1 VVVNFLGA
9 RAVRPGAGAAFG
21 TIVGGETLVVR
32 MDGGPEQTVTLQ
44 AGDTTAGA
52 VAARING
59 ALRGGAAVVNG
70 TGVDLLSDT
79 RGTGS
84 TVEVVGASTGLTVVG
99 HTAGT
104 TIGSGSAA
112 DLDAVTAAEVAALVN
127 ASLVGGQAT
136 VENGSVRITSNA
148 AGTGSSVQVQ
158 AASTA
163 TGIGFDNAVHGASG
177 AAPSGNSLPNGNR
190 LFVIETDVDGRQR
203 FVNAANPLPG
213 ATPLAGDTLQ
223 ILTLRVIVTVDAERI
238 DVYDALGTG
247 SEDKRFIGRILQ
259 KDDPEDENAVV
270 WLELEANAES
280 ASAELLLL
288 ALRGT
293 GSTGSA
299 EILAGGGDGI
309 VISED
314 ELLGAEADPDNPDLK
329 ATGLEALG
337 ELDDIAIVAAP
348 DAATLGSPA
357 VAAGHLISHAE
368 KYRYRI
374 AVLDGE
380 PGSSMTEIREFRGGF
395 DSKYA
400 ALYHPWIEILDP
412 TERAA
417 QGAPPRRLLLPP
429 SGFVTGIY
437 ARSDI
442 ERGVQKAPANEIVRG
457 LTQFEANINKAR
469 QEVLNPEGFNA
480 LRFMEGRGNRV
491 WGARTVSSDPE
502 WKYVNVRRLFIY
514 VEHSID
520 KGTQWAVFEPNNRR
534 LWDNIRQTVEDFLL
548 VLWRDGALMG
558 DKPEEAYFVRCDR
571 TTMTQNDLDN
581 GRIICLIGIAPVK
594 PAEFVIFRIGQWTGD
609 SKV

>member
-1 VVVNFLGA
+1 MVVNFLGA

-203 FVNAANPLPG
+203 FVNPLPG

-314 ELLGAEADPDNPDLK
+314 DSSEPK
-329 ATGLEALG
+329 
-337 ELDDIAIVAAP
+337 
-348 DAATLGSPA
+348 
-357 VAAGHLISHAE
+357 
-368 KYRYRI
+368 RI
-374 AVLDGE
+374 R
-380 PGSSMTEIREFRGGF
+380 TIR
-395 DSKYA
+395 
-400 ALYHPWIEILDP
+400 
-412 TERAA
+412 T
-417 QGAPPRRLLLPP
+417 
-429 SGFVTGIY
+429 
-437 ARSDI
+437 
-442 ERGVQKAPANEIVRG
+442 
-457 LTQFEANINKAR
+457 
-469 QEVLNPEGFNA
+469 
-480 LRFMEGRGNRV
+480 
-491 WGARTVSSDPE
+491 
-502 WKYVNVRRLFIY
+502 
-514 VEHSID
+514 
-520 KGTQWAVFEPNNRR
+520 
-534 LWDNIRQTVEDFLL
+534 
-548 VLWRDGALMG
+548 
-558 DKPEEAYFVRCDR
+558 
-571 TTMTQNDLDN
+571 
-581 GRIICLIGIAPVK
+581 
-594 PAEFVIFRIGQWTGD
+594 
-609 SKV
+609 